1 MVRSTSA
8 AADRGPA
15 HRNEVV
21 LVGRVAAEPAPTQ
34 LPSGDEVV
42 SVRLIVERCL
52 PPSREPPAVRGPGVD
67 TLDCSAWRPAIR
79 RTVLRWGP
87 GDVVEITGALR
98 RRFRRTENG
107 PVSRWEVEIAGARR
121 VMRAPW

>member
-8 AADRGPA
+8 DDRGSS
-15 HRNEVV
+15 HRNEVL

-42 SVRLIVERCL
+42 SVRLIVERC
-52 PPSREPPAVRGPGVD
+52 PPAPREQPAVRGPGVD
-67 TLDCSAWRPAIR
+67 TLDCSAWRPAVR

-98 RRFRRTENG
+98 RRFRRTESG
-107 PVSRWEVEIAGARR
+107 PVSRWEVEIARARR
-121 VMRAPW
+121 VTRAPW

>member
-1 MVRSTSA
+1 MARSTSA
-8 AADRGPA
+8 GDGGPT

-21 LVGRVAAEPAPTQ
+21 LVGRVAAEPSPTQ

-42 SVRLIVERCL
+42 SLRLIVERC
-52 PPSREPPAVRGPGVD
+52 PPAPREQSTIRGPGVD
-67 TLDCSAWRPAIR
+67 TLDCSAWRPGIR

-87 GDVVEITGALR
+87 GDVVEVTGALR
-98 RRFRRTENG
+98 RRFRRTESG

-121 VMRAPW
+121 VTRAPW